1 MLQLSRLLIYL
12 LFFLEFSTEG
22 VAFFVAEVDFVGST
36 VLVLHIDA
44 HNGAVLLGACAVDN
58 DSFLPDHFNV
68 IVLAVQELDGQFLLV
83 EVHQDGD
90 NCLVSR
96 RFISNIDNLAY
107 GWYA

>member
-12 LFFLEFSTEG
+12 LFFLEFSAEG

-44 HNGAVLLGACAVDN
+44 HDGAVLLGACAVYY
-58 DSFLPDHFNV
+58 DSFLTDHFDV
-68 IVLAVQELDGQFLLV
+68 VVFSIQELNGQLFLV

-90 NCLVSR
+90 ERLVFHGST
-96 RFISNIDNLAY
+96 SNIDNLAY
-107 GWYA
+107 AWYA